1 MHYVVIHQ
9 VRNDPNM
16 FNAFNSDME
25 LCRDYFYCNLMMI
38 HCSFPVCKQMN
49 LMCNW
54 DKNSPKKTADFQL
67 TFPQLTEYPA
77 LSKMKLRLG
86 SEIQEAIQSREAAFL
101 WGELTDDEMI
111 SVALTTERNQVR
123 IVLIHP
129 MNLEPLPKE
138 IRVVLRQNDELSDMA
153 TFDVSPL
160 L

>member
-1 MHYVVIHQ
+1 
-9 VRNDPNM
+9 
-16 FNAFNSDME
+16 
-25 LCRDYFYCNLMMI
+25 
-38 HCSFPVCKQMN
+38 
-49 LMCNW
+49 MCNW

-101 WGELTDDEMI
+101 WGELTDDEIQMI